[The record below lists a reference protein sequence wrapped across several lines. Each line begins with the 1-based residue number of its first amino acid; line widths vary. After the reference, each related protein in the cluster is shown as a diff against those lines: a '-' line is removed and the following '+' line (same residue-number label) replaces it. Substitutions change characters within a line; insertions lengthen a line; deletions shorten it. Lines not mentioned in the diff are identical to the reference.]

1 MENKT
6 LVLQMCQNDPW
17 FVWLNGK
24 LQLKP
29 AKIALGIAI
38 LSCAALWTELS
49 LAGLPVSES
58 VPLVSFQAF
67 VIFPLCVVL
76 YFAVPDFLAK
86 PFMILEQSNSIGE
99 SLDHEVGPYSQFRE
113 KMISSMGNFAW
124 MGLAVFTILYYWYYR
139 LFTNVPSDPS
149 QLLPEGIRTGMRIVL
164 LLIYTPLLYM
174 GVLTLGRI
182 FVGIPF
188 IGRFFRS
195 FKIQINPLSPD
206 GAGGIGFVGQ
216 MLVTSALIATAFG
229 VAATG
234 LVYINLAAGNK
245 PLGRMEIIILG
256 LVYLVLTPFL
266 FYSLLWSPHRALIKA
281 REDALK
287 PLAEEYQQVSMQD
300 IHSKKKNVDAIKSKT
315 DHLIEIKRQYQL
327 IEETFPVWPLDIR
340 SLRSL
345 LATSVLPAVST
356 LFSGFIS
363 DLWKSLVE
371 VLNKR

>member
-1 MENKT
+1 
-6 LVLQMCQNDPW
+6 MCQNDPW

-29 AKIALGIAI
+29 TKIALGIAI

-99 SLDHEVGPYSQFRE
+99 SLDHEVGSYSQFRE

-149 QLLPEGIRTGMRIVL
+149 QSLPEGIRTGMRIVL

-245 PLGRMEIIILG
+245 PLGRMEVIILG
-256 LVYLVLTPFL
+256 LIYLVLTPFL

-300 IHSKKKNVDAIKSKT
+300 LHSKKKNVDAIKSKT

-340 SLRSL
+340 SLHSL

-371 VLNKR
+371 VLNRH